1 MGMISNVA
9 DYFIDG
15 CGCRLYATDACK
27 ARIWSAP
34 LALLREALLASELKE
49 EVK

>member
-15 CGCRLYATDACK
+15 CGLICTQQM
-27 ARIWSAP
+27 
-34 LALLREALLASELKE
+34 LAKLEYGLHP
-49 EVK
+49 

>member
-15 CGCRLYATDACK
+15 CGRCDLHATDACK
-27 ARIWSAP
+27 SRIWSAH
-34 LALLREALLASELKE
+34 LALLREELLASELKE
-49 EVK
+49 EV